1 MCASILW
8 RLKAVGARVSLRLRF
23 QVLVCALTAG
33 AVLAGCRTPPV
44 HEESFSRAFDAQR
57 VAQLSHE
64 AAKVAFHAKFW
75 AGLDLRFAAFTPTQ
89 LDYDAVAY
97 LDAISRRVGWIALK
111 VEKNPTSPRVSSKRA
126 YDFVAHEAMMLRQR
140 YQPASFRRSGVRIDY
155 LLTLLDQIARYYDQN
170 KQPETLKE
178 TMRVGSHQW
187 TVHQTLPRGN

>member
-1 MCASILW
+1 M
-8 RLKAVGARVSLRLRF
+8 
-23 QVLVCALTAG
+23 
-33 AVLAGCRTPPV
+33 
-44 HEESFSRAFDAQR
+44 
-57 VAQLSHE
+57 AQLSHE

-75 AGLDLRFAAFTPTQ
+75 AELDLRFAAFTPTQ

-155 LLTLLDQIARYYDQN
+155 LLTLLDQIARYYEQN

-178 TMRVGSHQW
+178 TMRVGSQQL
-187 TVHQTLPRGN
+187 TVHQTLPRGTNVRCPSAGRSLPKITCKAHGARGEIVPASRPDRTLHHPQAALIEPR